1 MDRAEISPAFSPL
14 GERLALQESFAERPG
29 IRQQGAFMPT
39 LRLAAK
45 TVSSHGELLDESPA
59 DCLQPR
65 LVRIIEGR
73 TTSYQR
79 CRAFNEAVRRHG
91 RVLSRGAAGGE

>member
-1 MDRAEISPAFSPL
+1 
-14 GERLALQESFAERPG
+14 
-29 IRQQGAFMPT
+29 MPT
-39 LRLAAK
+39 THLAAK
-45 TVSSHGELLDESPA
+45 TLSSHGELLDESPA

-79 CRAFNEAVRRHG
+79 CRAFHEAVRRQG